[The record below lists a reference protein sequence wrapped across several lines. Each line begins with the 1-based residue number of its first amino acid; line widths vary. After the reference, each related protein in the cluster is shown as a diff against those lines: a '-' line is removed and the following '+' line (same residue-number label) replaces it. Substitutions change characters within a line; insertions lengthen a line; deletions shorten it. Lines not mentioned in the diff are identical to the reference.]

1 MKHIKN
7 WKVFASNIELQ
18 TALNIL
24 REGKTI
30 GGHSPVAIQHA
41 NTGKFIEQDKVYD
54 RDLSFKT
61 DELDNKWMILI
72 PDDDKEQKNEKL
84 RKLVKDSNCSG
95 LNYDKIDNMTIHE
108 IFRHIVTH
116 INEDQE
122 YRWLLA
128 FYKNE
133 IYKTK

>member
-1 MKHIKN
+1 MKHIRN
-7 WKVFASNIELQ
+7 WKLYRDKVSLSEALEVLQ
-18 TALNIL
+18 KGSINLYKN
-24 REGKTI
+24 
-30 GGHSPVAIQHA
+30 VAIQ
-41 NTGKFIEQDKVYD
+41 NNKTNRFYDKY
-54 RDLSFKT
+54 T
-61 DELDNKWMILI
+61 DDIVLKPTDVNNDWMILV

-122 YRWLLA
+122 YCWLLA

>member
-1 MKHIKN
+1 MKHIRN
-7 WKVFASNIELQ
+7 WKLYRDKVSLSEALEVLQ
-18 TALNIL
+18 KGSINLYKN
-24 REGKTI
+24 
-30 GGHSPVAIQHA
+30 VAIQ
-41 NTGKFIEQDKVYD
+41 NNKTNRFYDKY
-54 RDLSFKT
+54 T
-61 DELDNKWMILI
+61 DDIVLKPTDVNNNWMILV

>member
-1 MKHIKN
+1 MKHIRN
-7 WKVFASNIELQ
+7 WKLYRDKVSLSEALEVLQ
-18 TALNIL
+18 KGSINLYKN
-24 REGKTI
+24 
-30 GGHSPVAIQHA
+30 VAIQ
-41 NTGKFIEQDKVYD
+41 NNKTNRFYDKY
-54 RDLSFKT
+54 T
-61 DELDNKWMILI
+61 DDIVLKPTDVNNDWMILV

>member
-1 MKHIKN
+1 MKHIRN
-7 WKVFASNIELQ
+7 WKLYRDKVSLSEALEVLQ
-18 TALNIL
+18 KGSINLYKN
-24 REGKTI
+24 
-30 GGHSPVAIQHA
+30 VAIQ
-41 NTGKFIEQDKVYD
+41 NNKTNRFYDKY
-54 RDLSFKT
+54 T
-61 DELDNKWMILI
+61 DDIVLKPTDVNNDWMILV

-122 YRWLLA
+122 YRWLLT

>member
-1 MKHIKN
+1 MKHIRN
-7 WKVFASNIELQ
+7 WKLYRDKVSLSEALEVLQ
-18 TALNIL
+18 KGSINLYKN
-24 REGKTI
+24 
-30 GGHSPVAIQHA
+30 VAIQ
-41 NTGKFIEQDKVYD
+41 NNKTNRFYDKY
-54 RDLSFKT
+54 T
-61 DELDNKWMILI
+61 DDIVLKPTDVNNDWMILV

-128 FYKNE
+128 YYKNE
-133 IYKTK
+133 IFKTK

>member
-1 MKHIKN
+1 MKHIRN
-7 WKVFASNIELQ
+7 WKLYRDKVSLSEALEVLQKGSINLYKNI
-18 TALNIL
+18 
-24 REGKTI
+24 
-30 GGHSPVAIQHA
+30 AIQ
-41 NTGKFIEQDKVYD
+41 NNKTNRFYDKY
-54 RDLSFKT
+54 T
-61 DELDNKWMILI
+61 DDIVLKPTDVNNDWMILV

>member
-1 MKHIKN
+1 MKHIRN
-7 WKVFASNIELQ
+7 WKLYRDKVSLSEALEVLQ
-18 TALNIL
+18 KGSINLYKN
-24 REGKTI
+24 
-30 GGHSPVAIQHA
+30 VAIQ
-41 NTGKFIEQDKVYD
+41 NNKTNRFYDKY
-54 RDLSFKT
+54 T
-61 DELDNKWMILI
+61 DDIVLKPTDVNNDWMILV

-116 INEDQE
+116 VNEDQE

>member
-7 WKVFASNIELQ
+7 WKVFASGIELQ
-18 TALNIL
+18 AALDVL

-30 GGHSPVAIQHA
+30 SGHSPVAIQHS

-72 PDDDKEQKNEKL
+72 PDDDKEQKNEKI
-84 RKLVKDSNCSG
+84 RKLAKDSNCSG
-95 LNYDKIDNMTIHE
+95 LTYDKLDNMTTHQ
-108 IFRHIVTH
+108 IFNHIATH
-116 INEDQE
+116 LTEDQE

-133 IYKTK
+133 IFKTK

>member
-1 MKHIKN
+1 MKRIKN
-7 WKVFASNIELQ
+7 WKLYKDKVELN
-18 TALNIL
+18 TALNVL

-30 GGHSPVAIQHA
+30 GGHSPVAIQHE

-61 DELDNKWMILI
+61 DELDNKWMILV

-116 INEDQE
+116 VNEDQE

>member
-1 MKHIKN
+1 MKHIRN
-7 WKVFASNIELQ
+7 WKLYRDKVSLSEALEVLQ
-18 TALNIL
+18 KGSINLYKN
-24 REGKTI
+24 
-30 GGHSPVAIQHA
+30 VAIQ
-41 NTGKFIEQDKVYD
+41 NNKTNRFYDKY
-54 RDLSFKT
+54 T
-61 DELDNKWMILI
+61 DDIVLKPTDVNNDWMILV

-116 INEDQE
+116 VNEDQE
-122 YRWLLA
+122 YRWLLT

>member
-7 WKVFASNIELQ
+7 WKLYRDKVSLSE
-18 TALNIL
+18 ALEVLKKGSINL
-24 REGKTI
+24 YKN
-30 GGHSPVAIQHA
+30 VAIQ
-41 NTGKFIEQDKVYD
+41 NNKTNRFYDKYTDDIV
-54 RDLSFKT
+54 FKPT
-61 DELDNKWMILI
+61 DVNNDWMILV